1 LARSVVRLGAYV
13 IACLL
18 ALAACSQAA
27 AAAVYE
33 VPAEI
38 PDDCSVSVEN
48 QVMAWLATVPDG
60 NTARFA
66 AGACYGQDGTITLT
80 GRSGLVID
88 GQGAEFRALTMGG
101 AHRANWRFF
110 GGANLAIQ
118 NVAVRGTNPAGGYT
132 AGFEWQHGFSVEGVQ
147 GMTLA
152 NVEARETWGDGIYLD
167 HGVASPACGDDASS
181 ARNVVITGA
190 TLERSGR
197 QGVAVVDAEHVTV
210 QDSAIGPVALANVD
224 LETDDDCGLARH
236 ITIARN
242 QFGAHSWGVVD
253 SVGFGAN
260 PQVGDVTVTDNTES
274 VAASGCF
281 APIRILSPVVPE
293 GQPRVYRHDYT
304 FTGNRL
310 RGTRNGF
317 EFRGLRNVE
326 VSSNSVN
333 LPATVGCGTRAGVLL
348 VDSHTVAIRLN
359 SFVGANSVFK
369 VDALSTGITT
379 QGNTTAPPNTSIA
392 SGPEGNVGSTSASF
406 AFSSNAP
413 HVSFE
418 CRVDG
423 GAFAGCTSPQEYAQL
438 PDGAHTFEVRAV
450 DPFGN
455 RDLTPASRT
464 WTVDTVAPLVTLD
477 QPAPGSTTDDP
488 TPDLSGAAGNQPGDS
503 TVVTMR
509 IWLGSSATGSP
520 LQSKAINADSVTRA
534 YSVTADT
541 LADGT
546 YTARAEQSDLAGNSG
561 KSSLSTFTID
571 TAAPEGAPADTGVV
585 PEPSPPTDVTA
596 PVTALLAPPPDV
608 TPPVVELGGRRTQVG
623 RRTVKVRVKPT
634 SENVWATASG
644 KVAIRGSTRS
654 YRLKGVVA
662 RFIASGDTATLKL
675 EMSRT
680 ALRAVTHALDRDR
693 RPRAELKLS
702 LRDAAGNITTK
713 RRTIRLKR

>member
-1 LARSVVRLGAYV
+1 MARSVVRLGACV
-13 IACLL
+13 IACLF
-18 ALAACSQAA
+18 AMAACSQAA

-48 QVMAWLATVPDG
+48 QIMAWLATVPDG

-66 AGACYGQDGTITLT
+66 AGACYGHDGTITLT

-101 AHRANWRFF
+101 THRANWRFF

-253 SVGFGAN
+253 SVGFGAH

-333 LPATVGCGTRAGVLL
+333 LPPTVGCGTRAGVLL
-348 VDSHTVAIRLN
+348 VDSHTVSIRSN

-379 QGNTTAPPNTSIA
+379 QGNTTVPPNTSIV

-406 AFSSNAP
+406 AFSSDAP

-418 CRVDG
+418 CRLDG
-423 GAFAGCTSPQEYAQL
+423 GAFAACTSPQEYAQL
-438 PDGAHTFEVRAV
+438 SDGTHTFEVGAV

-464 WTVDTVAPLVTLD
+464 WTVDT
-477 QPAPGSTTDDP
+477 
-488 TPDLSGAAGNQPGDS
+488 AA
-503 TVVTMR
+503 
-509 IWLGSSATGSP
+509 
-520 LQSKAINADSVTRA
+520 ADS
-534 YSVTADT
+534 
-541 LADGT
+541 
-546 YTARAEQSDLAGNSG
+546 
-561 KSSLSTFTID
+561 
-571 TAAPEGAPADTGVV
+571 APADTGVIS
-585 PEPSPPTDVTA
+585 EPSLPTDVTA

-608 TPPVVELGGRRTQVG
+608 TPPIVELGGSRTQVA

-634 SENVWATASG
+634 SENVWTTASG

-662 RFIASGDTATLKL
+662 RFTASGDTATLKL
-675 EMSRT
+675 EMSRK
-680 ALRAVTHALDRDR
+680 ALRAVRQALDRDR
-693 RPRAELKLS
+693 KARAELKLS
-702 LRDAAGNITTK
+702 LRDAAGNITTG
-713 RRTIRLKR
+713 RRTIKLVR